1 MSIRLFEESKEEKAL
16 KKYRKDTNNRVLLY
30 LHTVS
35 VLVIY
40 ELLLILSYNPRVV
53 MYNGVDI
60 WFQAAHILIPGGTFI
75 VSLMIIL
82 YRGFYLFLDLKG
94 IKDKKEVKEM
104 KKEKKPIKI
113 NWSLAMLMVFEG
125 FLWGSLI
132 YIFLPPTSPAI
143 IKFLFGDFTLPT
155 PIDANDTLWNY
166 HTNVLQDIA
175 LAFGSGFY
183 DEMIFREKLSAV
195 LLPVFK
201 KRAKT
206 TSTSIDIPVIKR
218 KITLLTVKDNQ
229 KVNYGVMITG
239 AFIFSISHYLL
250 PYSDAFNIYGIVYR
264 FLFGIILYIIYKRF
278 RFPVA
283 MWTHIFYDLWYF
295 VLT

>member
-1 MSIRLFEESKEEKAL
+1 MAVNLFEESREEKVI
-16 KKYRKDTNNRVLLY
+16 KKYRKDTNNRVYLY
-30 LHTVS
+30 LHTVF
-35 VLVIY
+35 VLVVY
-40 ELLLILSYNPRVV
+40 ELLLVLSYNPRVV

-60 WFQAAHILIPGGTFI
+60 WFQAAQILLPGGTFI
-75 VSLMIIL
+75 ISLMIIL
-82 YRGFYLFLDLKG
+82 YRGFFLTLDIKG
-94 IKDKKEVKEM
+94 IKDKREVKEM
-104 KKEKKPIKI
+104 KKEKKSFKI
-113 NWSLAMLMVFEG
+113 NWSLVSLMVFEG

-143 IKFLFGDFTLPT
+143 IKFLFGNYALPT

-166 HTNVLQDIA
+166 HTNVLQDLA

-183 DEMIFREKLSAV
+183 DEILFRERLSSV
-195 LLPVFK
+195 LLPFFK

-206 TSTSIDIPVIKR
+206 TKTSVQIPLIK
-218 KITLLTVKDNQ
+218 KNITLLTVKDNQ

-239 AFIFSISHYLL
+239 ALIFSISHYLL
-250 PYSDAFNIYGIVYR
+250 PYSDPFNLYGIVYR
-264 FLFGIILYIIYKRF
+264 MLFGIILYLIYKRF